1 MDNAS
6 VVNDRR
12 PPARL
17 SDDDNMP
24 HAELESGF
32 GVNGLVGNGI
42 LGAQG
47 ARAVHNRLAQV
58 AYVSSM
64 PLQIQ
69 QGFRFKM
76 LAILW
81 LQLGL
86 TLTVSFVVRWAI
98 KVPEDSSTVPSGVN
112 GTSPPT
118 ETEMVPAIGLLF
130 PAQSL
135 RALALVLSVFAT
147 LPLLGMIKDKH
158 PWNMVVTVAWTFLL
172 GTAIAASQIA
182 GGVRDPLDRPSPP
195 RLVSRTPRFLM
206 PRPPSRVAC
215 RPQFVLS
222 NTMSVIFCNIFAGV
236 GIIILLSTNVVFTDE
251 YGQRYL
257 MSFSSAG
264 WIAYVVMLAGTI
276 TTGVMIPGMTTHA
289 GHLVGAFLF
298 TSCVFAWI
306 CYDAAALCER
316 MVPDE
321 YMQGVIYFYTD
332 FIYVCMCCALLS
344 VFSGGGSQ

>member
-182 GGVRDPLDRPSPP
+182 GG
-195 RLVSRTPRFLM
+195 
-206 PRPPSRVAC
+206 
-215 RPQFVLS
+215 FVLS